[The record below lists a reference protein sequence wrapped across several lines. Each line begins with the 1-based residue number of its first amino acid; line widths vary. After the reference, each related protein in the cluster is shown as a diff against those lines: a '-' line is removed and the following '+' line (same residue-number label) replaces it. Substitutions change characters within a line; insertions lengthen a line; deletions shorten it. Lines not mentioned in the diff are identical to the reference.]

1 MSPVGNLIFIICC
14 IAIGIAG
21 FMFIA
26 PAVGILMGG
35 SESFVGV
42 AALICVVTVVVAAL
56 KS

>member
-42 AALICVVTVVVAAL
+42 AALICIVTVVVAAL